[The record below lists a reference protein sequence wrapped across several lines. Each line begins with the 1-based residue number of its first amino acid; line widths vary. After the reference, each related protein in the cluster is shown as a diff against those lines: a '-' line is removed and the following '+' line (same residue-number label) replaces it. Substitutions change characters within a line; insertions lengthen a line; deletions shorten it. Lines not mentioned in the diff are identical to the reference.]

1 MAHLV
6 RRVQRLTQG
15 PERDSGIAMV
25 VAIAVIML
33 VTAVVA
39 TLMVLAFRETG
50 LSGHER
56 QRAVA
61 IASAEGQVDSL
72 VSRID
77 HASVSTLTAGT
88 LCGTI
93 PAFDTK
99 VGRDTLSIAS
109 LVTFYRL
116 DATTNATVPMTCA
129 EVAGGTYEATMA
141 AVQATSTSAP
151 LPNKPAAVR
160 NFETIINL
168 NLDVSL
174 DQAIFGNTG
183 VTITNNNTVINGANG
198 ANNGDVYSNGYVNCR
213 GYIYGSVYAQ
223 TTVTMEN
230 DCDWIAGNVAAV
242 GNVTANAN
250 SMTMVGDITSS
261 SGNISLNQLG
271 AQANKVFN
279 GRAWA
284 GGTVSGNA
292 CPGLKCNSNQSVAP
306 PPTAAFPQVTAANW
320 TTSVGAGGLGFTQIS
335 FPTCVADF
343 NNPTS
348 LGYWLKNNGPT
359 LTQKTLVRMPDN
371 CTVDFTNVNGQVM
384 YLNQDVA
391 IFARGTG
398 AANGTAFN
406 ITGRPHFIGTAGD
419 IKNLYFIQ
427 DYATPQCSKIGID
440 VNNHITAEENVRL
453 LMYTPNKFYSASGNS
468 EIVGQIFSGCV
479 ADINNVMDLTYSQL
493 PVTGI
498 QNINSM
504 TYSSEI
510 VAKRETS

>member
-1 MAHLV
+1 MSWLS
-6 RRVQRLTQG
+6 RRTLAAQRGLPQ
-15 PERDSGIAMV
+15 DSGIAMV
-25 VAIAVIML
+25 VAVAVMML
-33 VTAVVA
+33 VTAVIA
-39 TLMVLAFRETG
+39 TLMILAFRETG
-50 LSGHER
+50 FTGRER

-77 HASVSTLTAGT
+77 HSMVSALTSGS

-93 PAFDTK
+93 PVFTTTVA
-99 VGRDTLSIAS
+99 RDTLTIAS
-109 LVTFYRL
+109 SVTYYRT
-116 DATTNATVPMTCA
+116 DASGASVAMSCA
-129 EVAGGTYEATMA
+129 DVAGG
-141 AVQATSTSAP
+141 VQKAESASVRATSTSTALANKAP
-151 LPNKPAAVR
+151 AVR
-160 NFETIINL
+160 TFETIINL
-168 NLDVSL
+168 DLNVSL

-223 TTVTMEN
+223 TTVKMEN
-230 DCDWIAGNVAAV
+230 NCEWIAGTIAAV
-242 GNVTANAN
+242 GTVTAEAN

-261 SGNISLNQLG
+261 SGDIVLNQLG

-284 GGTVSGNA
+284 QGNVSGSV
-292 CPGLKCNSNQSVAP
+292 CPSAKCNSGQSVAP
-306 PPTAAFPQVTAANW
+306 PPTASFPQMTDANW
-320 TTSVGAGGLGFTQIS
+320 TSSVAAGGLGFTEIS

-348 LGYWLKNNGPT
+348 LGYWLKHNGPT
-359 LTQKTLVRMPDN
+359 LTQKTLVRMPND

-391 IFARGTG
+391 IFARGLG
-398 AANGTAFN
+398 ANGTAFN

-419 IKNLYFIQ
+419 MKNLYFIQ

-468 EIVGQIFSGCV
+468 EIVGQIFAGCV
-479 ADINNVMDLTYSQL
+479 AEINNVMDLTYSQL